1 MWYLGDME
9 KRPKTYL
16 DWAATSWP
24 KPETVYDAVNRYAH
38 NVGIDHNRGHFREA
52 QEAEAWFG
60 RARAAIAALLKAP
73 APERILF
80 FSGATEALNTALLG
94 TLKAGDHVIFSSF
107 EHNAVV
113 RPLRWLEKHRGVML
127 AQIPGSVS
135 EPLDPAAVRRAIRKD
150 TRMVV
155 LNHISNVFGS
165 VLPVC
170 EVGKMLEEYDDILFV
185 VDGAQSLGSH
195 PVDVRA
201 MHADIFTFPGHK
213 SLLGPPG
220 TGGFYLREGLEKIVS
235 PVKFGGTGVK
245 SATEIVVEEL
255 PHKYEVGTQNSWG
268 IAGLAAGAEFVLA
281 RGVEDIS
288 AQLAQLTS
296 RLANELRENSLI
308 RLYAPPP
315 EIHHG
320 VVSFNFSNMP
330 SEDVAALLDRSHNI
344 KLRAGIHCSPDAHRH
359 TNTLRQGTVRASFGA
374 LSADGDAESLIRAL
388 REMREDYVEA
398 T

>member
-1 MWYLGDME
+1 MWYLEAME

-24 KPETVYDAVNRYAH
+24 KPEAVYDAVNRYARS
-38 NVGIDHNRGHFREA
+38 VGIDHNRGHFREA
-52 QEAEAWFG
+52 LEAEAWFG
-60 RARAAIAALLKAP
+60 RARTAIASLLNA
-73 APERILF
+73 RSRDWILF

-94 TLKAGDHVIFSSF
+94 TLKQGDHVIFSSF

-127 AQIPGSVS
+127 TQVPGSVS
-135 EPLDPAAVRRAIRKD
+135 EPLDPEAVRKAIRKN

-170 EVGKMLEEYDDILFV
+170 EVGEMLAEHENILFV

-195 PVDVRA
+195 PADVRD

-213 SLLGPPG
+213 SLMGPPG
-220 TGGFYLREGLEKIVS
+220 IGGFYLRAGLEKTVS
-235 PVKFGGTGVK
+235 PIKFGGTGVK
-245 SATEIVVEEL
+245 SASDIIVEEL

-268 IAGLAAGAEFVLA
+268 VAGLAAGAEYVLE

-296 RLANELRENSLI
+296 QLVNELRENSLI

-330 SEDVAALLDRSHNI
+330 AEDAAALLDRAYNI
-344 KLRAGIHCSPDAHRH
+344 KLRAGLHCSPDAHRC
-359 TNTLRQGTVRASFGA
+359 TNTIRQGTLRASVGA
-374 LSADGDAESLIRAL
+374 LSAADDVEYLIRAL

>member
-1 MWYLGDME
+1 ME

-24 KPETVYDAVNRYAH
+24 KPASVYDAVNTYAR
-38 NVGIDHNRGHFREA
+38 NIGIDHNRGHFREA
-52 QEAEAWFG
+52 LEAEVWFN
-60 RARAAIAALLKAP
+60 RARGALADLMNAP
-73 APERILF
+73 SPERIVF
-80 FSGATEALNTALLG
+80 FSGATEALNTAIQGSLSE
-94 TLKAGDHVIFSSF
+94 GDHVICSSF
-107 EHNAVV
+107 EHNAVA
-113 RPLRWLEKHRGVML
+113 RPLRFLEKHRGIQLTQV
-127 AQIPGSVS
+127 PGSVE
-135 EPLDPAAVRRAIRKD
+135 EPLDPGAVRKAIRKN

-170 EVGKMLEEYDDILFV
+170 EVGKVLSEYDDILFV

-220 TGGFYLREGLEKIVS
+220 TGGFYLRDGLEEVVS
-235 PVKFGGTGVK
+235 PIKFGGTGVK
-245 SATEIVVEEL
+245 SSMEIVVEEL
-255 PHKYEVGTQNSWG
+255 PHKYEVGTLNSWG
-268 IAGLAAGAEFVLA
+268 IAGLAAGTEYVLA

-288 AQLAQLTS
+288 AQLAQLTN
-296 RLANELRENSLI
+296 RLVEGLKGNPLV
-308 RLYAPPP
+308 RLYAPSP

-330 SEDVAALLDRSHNI
+330 SEDAAALLDRSYNI
-344 KLRAGIHCSPDAHRH
+344 KLRAGLHCSPDAH
-359 TNTLRQGTVRASFGA
+359 NSSGTLRQGTVRASVGCLSTTAEVDYLIQA
-374 LSADGDAESLIRAL
+374 LQ
-388 REMREDYVEA
+388 EMREDYVESV
-398 T
+398 

>member
-1 MWYLGDME
+1 ME

-24 KPETVYDAVNRYAH
+24 KPDSVYEAVNNYARSI
-38 NVGIDHNRGHFREA
+38 GIDHNRGHFREA
-52 QEAEAWFG
+52 MDAEVWFN
-60 RARAAIAALLKAP
+60 RARRALAKLMNAP
-73 APERILF
+73 APERIVF
-80 FSGATEALNTALLG
+80 FSGATEALNTAIQG
-94 TLKAGDHVIFSSF
+94 TLAEGDHVIYSSF
-107 EHNAVV
+107 EHNAVA
-113 RPLRWLEKHRGVML
+113 RPLRFLEKKRGIQL
-127 AQIPGSVS
+127 TQIPGSVA
-135 EPLDPAAVRRAIRKD
+135 EPIDPAAVRKAIRKN

-170 EVGKMLEEYDDILFV
+170 EVGNMLAEYDDILFV

-201 MHADIFTFPGHK
+201 MHADVFTFPGHK

-220 TGGFYLREGLEKIVS
+220 TGGFYLREGLEEVVS
-235 PVKFGGTGVK
+235 PIKFGGTGVK
-245 SATEIVVEEL
+245 SAMEIVVEEL

-268 IAGLAAGAEFVLA
+268 IAGLAAGAEYVLE
-281 RGVEDIS
+281 RGVADIS
-288 AQLAQLTS
+288 AQLAQLTNQ
-296 RLANELRENSLI
+296 LVEGLKGNPLM

-315 EIHHG
+315 KIHHG

-330 SEDVAALLDRSHNI
+330 SEDAAALLDRSYNL
-344 KLRAGIHCSPDAHRH
+344 KLRAGLHCAPDAHQC
-359 TNTLRQGTVRASFGA
+359 TGTLRQGTVRASVGC
-374 LSADGDAESLIRAL
+374 LTTTAEVEYLIRAL
-388 REMREDYVEA
+388 QEMGEDYVEA